1 MAPKGKKG
9 KKQQDDWE
17 NELGEDVAQTNGG
30 EKEGEQPD
38 VPQAQEAGEDDMGGG
53 GGGLLAMLKKNKEKR
68 KKKGK
73 QDNDFVEGEDIADL
87 ANGEEPATNGDAI
100 ANKAPEEATF
110 DDDDVFAGNA
120 NKKGKKGPAAAAK
133 AVEEDDDDNDSVAS
147 GAVVGSV
154 KSKKEKEKERKE
166 REKQRKREQVST
178 TRSVVLPSLD
188 VYANQMS
195 FRLQRRK
202 PLHPHPHLHLHQ
214 SRKSPNLKRNPSLRK
229 SKLQLRMM
237 ARRNRRT
244 RLWLPCRNSKKSLQS
259 DEPRKNDLLPKKLPL
274 RLRNNVSK
282 KKRRRRGRKLKN

>member
-38 VPQAQEAGEDDMGGG
+38 VPVPQEDGEDDTGSG

-73 QDNDFVEGEDIADL
+73 QDNDFVEGEDIAAL
-87 ANGEEPATNGDAI
+87 ANGEEPDAATNGDAL

-110 DDDDVFAGNA
+110 DDEDVFAGNA
-120 NKKGKKGPAAAAK
+120 NKKGKKGPATTAK

-147 GAVVGSV
+147 GAVGGGV

-178 TRSVVLPSLD
+178 IIRCNLTLRVMLTRCSSGCKEENRYPCTCTC
-188 VYANQMS
+188 ACT
-195 FRLQRRK
+195 
-202 PLHPHPHLHLHQ
+202 
-214 SRKSPNLKRNPSLRK
+214 SREK
-229 SKLQLRMM
+229 
-237 ARRNRRT
+237 ART
-244 RLWLPCRNSKKSLQS
+244 
-259 DEPRKNDLLPKKLPL
+259 
-274 RLRNNVSK
+274 
-282 KKRRRRGRKLKN
+282 

>member
-30 EKEGEQPD
+30 EQEGEQPD

-73 QDNDFVEGEDIADL
+73 QDNDFVEGEDIAAL
-87 ANGEEPATNGDAI
+87 ANGDGADTNGDAI

-120 NKKGKKGPAAAAK
+120 NKKGKKGPAAK
-133 AVEEDDDDNDSVAS
+133 AVEEDDDNDSIAS
-147 GAVVGSV
+147 GAAGGGV

-166 REKQRKREQVST
+166 REKARKKEQVST
-178 TRSVVLPSLD
+178 ALP
-188 VYANQMS
+188 
-195 FRLQRRK
+195 
-202 PLHPHPHLHLHQ
+202 
-214 SRKSPNLKRNPSLRK
+214 NPSYV
-229 SKLQLRMM
+229 
-237 ARRNRRT
+237 
-244 RLWLPCRNSKKSLQS
+244 PC
-259 DEPRKNDLLPKKLPL
+259 
-274 RLRNNVSK
+274 
-282 KKRRRRGRKLKN
+282 